1 MLFSLEPLPNTCSA
15 RTCTYELEEFC
26 TNFEQ
31 IRKEFEV
38 LSFLMIDGINVVD
51 FIISSVQM
59 GRYEIAIGMLVE
71 EVFSL
76 PLARL

>member
-1 MLFSLEPLPNTCSA
+1 
-15 RTCTYELEEFC
+15 
-26 TNFEQ
+26 
-31 IRKEFEV
+31 
-38 LSFLMIDGINVVD
+38 MIDDIKVVD